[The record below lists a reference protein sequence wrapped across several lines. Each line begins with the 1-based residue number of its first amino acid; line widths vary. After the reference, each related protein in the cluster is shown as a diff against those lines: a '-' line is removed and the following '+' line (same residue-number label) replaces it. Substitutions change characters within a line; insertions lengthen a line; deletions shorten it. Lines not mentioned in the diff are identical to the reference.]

1 MHILRIWFVLGRGD
15 FAYDLH
21 IVDSEIS
28 CVRNVFVRTDMR
40 FIERKT
46 GFMGKISIC
55 KSAAG
60 SFDVAINNLDD
71 FIFGFEIQFEPELK
85 GLTE

>member
-1 MHILRIWFVLGRGD
+1 
-15 FAYDLH
+15 
-21 IVDSEIS
+21 
-28 CVRNVFVRTDMR
+28 MR

-85 GLTE
+85 GFTE